1 MVTLEYSEAISE
13 VLYILE
19 NTEEEIVSKIPENVL
34 SFFRENASKDYNV
47 ELEYSKDIKDINLK
61 GKAKAILAAIYRD
74 YLASEEEQ
82 EEYNKILMENEKK
95 YQEEAKES
103 YNSDEI
109 FKNNQ
114 KESTKIENLP
124 AEIKQKNFFQK
135 IIDYI
140 KKIGK

>member
-1 MVTLEYSEAISE
+1 MVTIEYSKAIAE

-19 NTEEEIVSKIPENVL
+19 NTEEEIVLKIPENVL
-34 SFFRENASKDYNV
+34 NFLRENASNEYKP
-47 ELEYSKDIKDINLK
+47 ELEYRQDIRDMNLK
-61 GKAKAILAAIYRD
+61 DKTKAILAAIYRD
-74 YLASEEEQ
+74 YLASEEER
-82 EEYNKILMENEKK
+82 EEYNKTLMENENR
-95 YQEEAKES
+95 YQEKIREN
-103 YNSDEI
+103 YNRDEM

-114 KESTKIENLP
+114 KESANIENLP